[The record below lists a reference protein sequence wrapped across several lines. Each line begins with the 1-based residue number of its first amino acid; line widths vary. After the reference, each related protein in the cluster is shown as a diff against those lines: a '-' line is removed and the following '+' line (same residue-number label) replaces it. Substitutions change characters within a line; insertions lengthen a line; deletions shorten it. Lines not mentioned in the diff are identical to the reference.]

1 MSFASSIAALSA
13 VLVVLG
19 YYALL
24 WLRAGS
30 YRGGSVAIQYEP
42 PQALSPAMLR
52 YVWKERF
59 DDRTFWAAILSLV
72 SKGLATLESQDGFSS
87 LRKSEDTAQHRDLP
101 SEERLLLTS
110 LFKERKTVSVNID
123 NPATVHTIA
132 TLAQELR
139 RDAVGRWFSENR
151 SCVINGAVLSVLA
164 TVVAAMPR
172 SMDQFGAL
180 VLGLAI
186 MAPAGYYAFFVLLRF
201 VDLTR
206 AALHHFEFSLLP
218 RFGFLL
224 FFFASCSSA
233 FVIGSV
239 VLGVNFSWR
248 VVAVAAALAAANVA
262 SLLWLRMPTEGGR
275 KLLGQIEGFREYLKS
290 VDRMPMDR
298 PDAPDKHAGLY
309 EKYLPYAIAL
319 EVEQQWSDSMIALTT
334 SVHEHETAGVR
345 PFYLGMWN
353 GNPVEVVYK
362 MNPNS
367 KYGG

>member
-1 MSFASSIAALSA
+1 MNSAVALPA
-13 VLVVLG
+13 VLVVFA

-24 WLRAGS
+24 WLRAGN
-30 YRGGSVAIQYEP
+30 YRVDSVATQYVP
-42 PQALSPAMLR
+42 PQALSPAILR

-72 SKGLATLESQDGFSS
+72 SKGLASLESNDGVS
-87 LRKSEDTAQHRDLP
+87 LLHKTEKAEQPRDLP
-101 SEERLLLTS
+101 FEELLLLTS
-110 LFKERKTVSVNID
+110 LFKNRKTVSVNID
-123 NPATVHTIA
+123 NADTVHA
-132 TLAQELR
+132 VSSFAQELR

-151 SCVINGAVLSVLA
+151 SSVISGAVLSVLA
-164 TVVAAMPR
+164 IIVVAMPH
-172 SMDQFGAL
+172 SIDQCGAL
-180 VLGLAI
+180 ILGMAI

-206 AALHHFEFSLLP
+206 AALHHFEFSLLR

-233 FVIGSV
+233 FIIGSV
-239 VLGVNFSWR
+239 VLGVNFSWQ
-248 VVAVAAALAAANVA
+248 VVAVTGVLAAANVA

-275 KLLGQIEGFREYLKS
+275 KLLDQIEGFREFLKS

-309 EKYLPYAIAL
+309 EKYLPYAVAL
-319 EVEQQWSDSMIALTT
+319 EVEQQWSDSTIALTT
-334 SVHEHETAGVR
+334 SFHEHETAGVR